1 MPKPQPPVVP
11 VSLPPTCGS
20 SVLAVDGSLLALG
33 SLLADGSVLWL
44 GSVVGSADWLGS
56 LDGSVLV
63 SALGAADGS
72 AVGSVEVSAGRGLGG
87 VSVPPE
93 RPSPTWV
100 IVVPWPPETD

>member
-11 VSLPPTCGS
+11 VSLPPACGS

-33 SLLADGSVLWL
+33 SLLADGSVFWL
-44 GSVVGSADWLGS
+44 GAADGSTDWLGS

-63 SALGAADGS
+63 SALGPADGS
-72 AVGSVEVSAGRGLGG
+72 ALGSVEVLLDGAWVG

-93 RPSPTWV
+93 RPSLTWV
-100 IVVPWPPETD
+100 IVVPSPPETD